1 MKKVILM
8 KEIPKNK
15 ISFWLLAFFLMTLP
29 FDRFYSEIIL
39 LSLGI
44 HLLIHLNKEQLS
56 LLRDK
61 KLIILQSVF
70 WVGIVSMIYSADK
83 AQAIDDTT
91 RQLAIFIFPLLFCLC
106 SISISKNRSHLLFLF
121 SVACTVTTLYLFI
134 DAIHTIQYYKLP
146 LSALSSSLFGNHNF
160 SQPID
165 IHATYFS
172 MYLTISL
179 VFMLQQLI
187 EKKENKHKVL
197 YGISTVILSAGLIQ
211 LSSKSVFFA
220 ILIIL
225 NIIFPLISFRGK
237 GLWKFMLT
245 SSIFCICIIVFL
257 LKVGDFKERY
267 FLNAKADLSNTKSIE
282 TAVEP
287 RMERWKAAW
296 KIIKQSPLVGHGSGT
311 ETNALKQEFFSQ
323 KMYVSYLKEL
333 NAHNEYLSLM
343 IKSGSIGFL
352 IYIFTI
358 FFGIRIAI
366 KKKDIVFLSF
376 MVLIATV
383 SISENILD
391 VNKGIFF
398 YSFFFSL
405 FIYSDTP
412 VPDPAEKRA

>member
-1 MKKVILM
+1 M

-44 HLLIHLNKEQLS
+44 HLLIHLKKEQLS

-121 SVACTVTTLYLFI
+121 SMACTVTTLYLFI

-187 EKKENKHKVL
+187 EKKENMH
-197 YGISTVILSAGLIQ
+197 
-211 LSSKSVFFA
+211 
-220 ILIIL
+220 
-225 NIIFPLISFRGK
+225 
-237 GLWKFMLT
+237 
-245 SSIFCICIIVFL
+245 
-257 LKVGDFKERY
+257 
-267 FLNAKADLSNTKSIE
+267 
-282 TAVEP
+282 
-287 RMERWKAAW
+287 
-296 KIIKQSPLVGHGSGT
+296 
-311 ETNALKQEFFSQ
+311 
-323 KMYVSYLKEL
+323 
-333 NAHNEYLSLM
+333 
-343 IKSGSIGFL
+343 
-352 IYIFTI
+352 
-358 FFGIRIAI
+358 
-366 KKKDIVFLSF
+366 
-376 MVLIATV
+376 
-383 SISENILD
+383 
-391 VNKGIFF
+391 
-398 YSFFFSL
+398 
-405 FIYSDTP
+405 
-412 VPDPAEKRA
+412 

>member
-44 HLLIHLNKEQLS
+44 HLLIHLKKEQLS

-121 SVACTVTTLYLFI
+121 SMACTVTTLYLFI
-134 DAIHTIQYYKLP
+134 DAIHTIQYYKLL

-187 EKKENKHKVL
+187 EKKENMHKVL

-225 NIIFPLISFRGK
+225 NIVFPLILFRGK
-237 GLWKFMLT
+237 RLWKFMLT

-311 ETNALKQEFFSQ
+311 ETNALKQEYFSQ

-343 IKSGSIGFL
+343 IKSGFVGFL
-352 IYIFTI
+352 IYIYTI